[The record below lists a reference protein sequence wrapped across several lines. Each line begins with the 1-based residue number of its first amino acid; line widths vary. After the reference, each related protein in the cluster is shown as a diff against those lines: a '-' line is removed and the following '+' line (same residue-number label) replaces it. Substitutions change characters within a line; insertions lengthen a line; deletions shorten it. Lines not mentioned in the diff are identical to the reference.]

1 MYNTPYHIWNKI
13 FCFKRYILSPINI
26 KTLKKYLNPYLP
38 IQITDK
44 VLNIFFE
51 KSDDII
57 QTFKLKDLKKSES
70 MPDYYEI
77 NKDYWINKTNYS
89 LFIKL
94 INKNTLLEI
103 DNKWKIYWPWFVAM
117 WYKLY

>member
-1 MYNTPYHIWNKI
+1 
-13 FCFKRYILSPINI
+13 
-26 KTLKKYLNPYLP
+26 LP

-77 NKDYWINKTNYS
+77 NKDY
-89 LFIKL
+89 
-94 INKNTLLEI
+94 
-103 DNKWKIYWPWFVAM
+103 
-117 WYKLY
+117 